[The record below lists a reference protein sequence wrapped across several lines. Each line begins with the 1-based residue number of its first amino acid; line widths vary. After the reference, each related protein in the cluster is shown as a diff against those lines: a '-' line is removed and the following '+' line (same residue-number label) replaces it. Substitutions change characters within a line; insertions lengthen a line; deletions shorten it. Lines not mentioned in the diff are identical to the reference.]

1 MTTQAAE
8 AQRERIR
15 HKILVVEDEA
25 DIRELLRYNLAQE
38 GFAVEEAGD
47 GADAD
52 NGGDNAKRGTVLVS
66 RECRHGGK
74 AKIIGFFFCQ
84 PV

>member
-1 MTTQAAE
+1 MSATSIRRAE

-15 HKILVVEDEA
+15 QKILVVEDEA

-47 GADAD
+47 GAEGARSYRP
-52 NGGDNAKRGTVLVS
+52 ARA
-66 RECRHGGK
+66 R
-74 AKIIGFFFCQ
+74 
-84 PV
+84 PVRCST